1 MNKSP
6 IKSYWD
12 EQGFTLWWKESVFER
27 RFQNPGLGMRHK
39 VLVRLFSLYVIF
51 HIDAEINI
59 SKYQDERS
67 SLENKQIR
75 KPELLQIEDLITKHV
90 QQKRS
95 QIFKLTGASCV
106 AKIFTQR
113 LLLLLHWL
121 LFSLLNLV
129 RGSVFP
135 EQTSLNLR
143 TNLHTQQFYFS
154 HVLHF

>member
-1 MNKSP
+1 MNKST

-12 EQGFTLWWKESVFER
+12 EQGFTPWWKDRVLER
-27 RFQNPGLGMRHK
+27 GFQNPGLGIRHK

-59 SKYQDERS
+59 SKYQDEHS

-75 KPELLQIEDLITKHV
+75 KPELIQIEDLITKHV

-113 LLLLLHWL
+113 RLLLLYWL
-121 LFSLLNLV
+121 LFSLLSLV
-129 RGSVFP
+129 RGLFFQNKIV
-135 EQTSLNLR
+135 
-143 TNLHTQQFYFS
+143 
-154 HVLHF
+154 